1 MTASETPCLP
11 SFFLESGLSPLKLDS
26 RDADWNKVADKADEF
41 QRNHNPGKPS
51 VTMAA
56 FVWLTVGA
64 RRYIKAVARA
74 FDCTENSVSK
84 RIRHIKEAR
93 K

>member
-1 MTASETPCLP
+1 
-11 SFFLESGLSPLKLDS
+11 
-26 RDADWNKVADKADEF
+26 
-41 QRNHNPGKPS
+41 
-51 VTMAA
+51 MAA

-84 RIRHIKEAR
+84 RIRQIKEAR